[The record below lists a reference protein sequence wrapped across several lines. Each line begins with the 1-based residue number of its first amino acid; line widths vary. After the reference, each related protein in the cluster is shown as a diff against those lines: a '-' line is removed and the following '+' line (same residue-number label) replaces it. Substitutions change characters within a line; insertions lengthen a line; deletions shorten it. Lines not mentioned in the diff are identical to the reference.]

1 MTPGHTDRSEH
12 MKTTKTTTTAKTT
25 TRRAAKPVCQHCGRD
40 NGRPAAPD
48 CRNLQACASR
58 LMNAAA

>member
-1 MTPGHTDRSEH
+1 
-12 MKTTKTTTTAKTT
+12 MKTKKTATTAKTT